1 MTLEAALKQQ
11 GIDPNSISPTTKAQ
25 LENVLLQKGQEI
37 LLIVIQIL
45 INSSKKPLTTR
56 QDEATAMAAIQAAE
70 VEAEAKAKADAAAKK
85 KKRNVFIIV
94 GISLVVV
101 AGVVVYIV
109 RNR

>member
-70 VEAEAKAKADAAAKK
+70 VEAEAKADSEAKK